1 MSYSLFQFV
10 FIIIYLTLTLPPWLF
25 IQNDSICKVMTAK
38 ICQIGCKIDSLAT
51 PWAAVGPAARAGA
64 TAGPVAAQ
72 PAARANRRTR
82 DQYASNLHSKNK
94 QTTNVTTKNLVAT
107 HKQRAL

>member
-1 MSYSLFQFV
+1 M
-10 FIIIYLTLTLPPWLF
+10 
-25 IQNDSICKVMTAK
+25 
-38 ICQIGCKIDSLAT
+38 G
-51 PWAAVGPAARAGA
+51 GRGAGGEGGRHRR
-64 TAGPVAAQ
+64 AGPVAAQ